1 MIMQKKVIITI
12 IIVFL
17 VGVGLYFAV
26 GNKSAPQTQASV
38 GTSVGDIA
46 PDFSYTTLDG
56 TKVDSAALRGKVVVI
71 TSSAAWCPTC
81 IMEAQQF
88 APVYQKYKDGP
99 VAFITVDIDPRDG
112 KDFIKQFKQNN
123 NAPWDYA
130 DAQGGANISQKFGF
144 DRFEITYIIDKE
156 GVIQF
161 RDGVITSTDKLDAE
175 IRKLL

>member
-1 MIMQKKVIITI
+1 MIMQKKVIVTI

-17 VGVGLYFAV
+17 VSVGLYFAV
-26 GNKSAPQTQASV
+26 GNKSETRTQTSV
-38 GTSVGDIA
+38 GTSIGNKS

-56 TKVDSAALRGKVVVI
+56 IKVDSAALHGKVVVI

-99 VAFITVDIDPRDG
+99 VAFITVDIDPRDD
-112 KDFIKQFKQNN
+112 KNFIKQFKQDNN
-123 NAPWDYA
+123 TPWDYA
-130 DAQGGANISQKFGF
+130 DAQGGADISQKFGF

-175 IRKLL
+175 IKKLI